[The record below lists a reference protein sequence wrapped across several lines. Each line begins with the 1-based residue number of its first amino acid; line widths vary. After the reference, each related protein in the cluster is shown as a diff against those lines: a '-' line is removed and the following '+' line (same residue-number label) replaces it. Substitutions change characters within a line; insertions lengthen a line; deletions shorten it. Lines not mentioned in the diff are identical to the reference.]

1 MLTNL
6 ELIRLQKLFRKKK
19 TYLHFL
25 SIKKKT
31 LGFD

>member
-19 TYLHFL
+19 HIYTSFL
-25 SIKKKT
+25 FKKT
-31 LGFD
+31 LIFD